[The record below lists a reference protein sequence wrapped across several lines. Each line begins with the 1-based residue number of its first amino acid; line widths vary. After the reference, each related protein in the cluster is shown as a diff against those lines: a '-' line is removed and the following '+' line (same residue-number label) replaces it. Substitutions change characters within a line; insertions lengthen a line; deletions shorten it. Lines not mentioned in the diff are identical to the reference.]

1 MEYPKALCVS
11 GPHLFLLIDVSF
23 FLANLTKFSHGG
35 WFSLAVA
42 VVLVT
47 ILMILQWGNSRLKS
61 SEDELQIPLDQLL
74 CSVTHCW

>member
-11 GPHLFLLIDVSF
+11 GLHLFLLIEVSF

-35 WFSLAVA
+35 WFPLA

-47 ILMILQWGNSRLKS
+47 ILLIWQWGNSRLKS